1 MGNSTLP
8 DLDLRLFDGAA
19 AGAEGEHSPDPGGKT
34 NTGKTNAGGE
44 AKGEGTPPADPLKA
58 RRETYRA
65 LMEGEYKDLYTEDT
79 KRILDRRMQELNALQ
94 ARLNA
99 HQPILDLLARRYQVE
114 GGDLDKL
121 QQAIQADRAAGAQR
135 GMPAE
140 EDRATQKAERERGQL
155 RQRRQ
160 GEARMARQLDRWY
173 RESQQVKARYP
184 DFDLKTEVQDRAF
197 LGLLRAGIPVQQAYE
212 LQHIEE
218 IKAAAARAA
227 AQAVGQQMT
236 ARIRARAARPS
247 ENGIASQSAVLVKN
261 DVSKLTRAQRADIAR
276 RVAQGEEIFF

>member
-1 MGNSTLP
+1 MGNRTLP

-19 AGAEGEHSPDPGGKT
+19 AGAEGAGSPDTGGKT
-34 NTGKTNAGGE
+34 STRGE
-44 AKGEGTPPADPLKA
+44 AKSEGTPPADPLKA
-58 RRETYRA
+58 RREAYRA

-79 KRILDRRMQELNALQ
+79 KRILDRRMKELNALE

-99 HQPILDLLARRYQVE
+99 HKPILDLLARRYQVE

-121 QQAIQADRAAGAQR
+121 QKAIEADSAAGAR
-135 GMPAE
+135 SGMPGE
-140 EDRATQKAERERGQL
+140 EGKATRDEERESDQL

-218 IKAAAARAA
+218 IKASAARAA